1 MFSLADAVG
10 CAGAKGPYLKGN
22 FIIEGIPDGI
32 QWKKKDGR
40 IKKPTDYGQ
49 THIEEIMKD
58 PGNVKFVISS
68 SDKEATDQR
77 NISPE
82 LENQPPASF
91 LRITS
96 KDIVMRAMKGGEK
109 IKASEIDALVSLR
122 ENEQKDLERYLW
134 CFSQEA
140 RESFRKKNEK
150 LGIIVPTFTIS
161 VKKFWLF
168 LYAGKLSEIGNL
180 DDQQNI
186 PGKWLE
192 KVKGCQYRELSDVAV
207 IKKLN
212 IIKHADGEI
221 IAFQDPKKDKANHH
235 LVSTAFVATVK
246 QRLGDMCKN

>member
-1 MFSLADAVG
+1 
-10 CAGAKGPYLKGN
+10 
-22 FIIEGIPDGI
+22 
-32 QWKKKDGR
+32 
-40 IKKPTDYGQ
+40 
-49 THIEEIMKD
+49 MKN

-68 SDKEATDQR
+68 SDKEATDQS

-109 IKASEIDALVSLR
+109 IKASEIDTLVSLR

-150 LGIIVPTFTIS
+150 LGIIVQTFTIS

-168 LYAGKLSEIGNL
+168 LYAGKLSGIENL

-192 KVKGCQYRELSDVAV
+192 KVKCCRYQELSDVA
-207 IKKLN
+207 
-212 IIKHADGEI
+212 
-221 IAFQDPKKDKANHH
+221 
-235 LVSTAFVATVK
+235 
-246 QRLGDMCKN
+246 R